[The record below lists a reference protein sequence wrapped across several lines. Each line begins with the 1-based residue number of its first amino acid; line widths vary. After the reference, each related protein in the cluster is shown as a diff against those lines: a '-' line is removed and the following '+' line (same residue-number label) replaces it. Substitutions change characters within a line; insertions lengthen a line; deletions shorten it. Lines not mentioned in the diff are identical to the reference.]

1 MAIGAT
7 YKQFGELST
16 DNQKIGELK
25 PRLASLTYYQF
36 CIRLDSYICV
46 GVYMHIVA
54 VVAEKGGVGKTTL
67 SLTLAVA
74 GVLAGRK
81 VAVLDTDPQST
92 ASKWTD
98 RREAEMPWVVPTHAA
113 RLGAAIEQA
122 QAQGVDFIVI
132 DTPPHSTADAAEAA
146 RRADLVLAPVE
157 PHLFTLETLPKLAD
171 LLKIAGTAPALV
183 VINKAAVQGTEARD
197 AIEHVKAQGFDVCP
211 VVLYLRAAHRHAGN
225 VGKVAAEH
233 EPRGKAADEAL
244 QLYEYTVNQITR
256 SRKHAETQSTRAR
269 A

>member
-1 MAIGAT
+1 VAT
-7 YKQFGELST
+7 SPLV
-16 DNQKIGELK
+16 I
-25 PRLASLTYYQF
+25 
-36 CIRLDSYICV
+36 
-46 GVYMHIVA
+46 A

-74 GVLAGRK
+74 AVSAGRK

-122 QAQGVDFIVI
+122 RLQGVDFIVI
-132 DTPPHSTADAAEAA
+132 DTPPHSSADATEAA

-183 VINKAAVQGTEARD
+183 VINKAAVQGTEAKD
-197 AIEHVKAQGFDVCP
+197 AMEHVRGQGFDVCP
-211 VVLYLRAAHRHAGN
+211 VVLHLRAAHRHAGN
-225 VGKVAAEH
+225 VGKVAMEH
-233 EPRGKAADEAL
+233 EPSGKAADEAI
-244 QLYEYTVNQITR
+244 QLYTYTVNHISSR
-256 SRKHAETQSTRAR
+256 SRRHAETEPARAR